1 MHSMETPE
9 KYRHCLVLAG
19 GGFRFGYYLGVHAAA
34 EETGNAPDI
43 VLASCGGAIAAAIIQ
58 ALPDA
63 AARRAW
69 AASPAMYRFLCA
81 VQPTPYAAPRR
92 ALADMARRWLAR
104 VPVATVPDLFND
116 YLFDVPAALPLPPP
130 AASGPA
136 LAIVGGRLLFRPHEA
151 GTARAGRQLYEEIVF
166 GPARAAALLDGLP
179 APAADSRWSCGAVA
193 PLLATDSAMPVADAV
208 RISVAD
214 MFYFRSHQHQGR
226 DYTGGVID
234 LFPIELA
241 QRLAR
246 RVTME
251 RKAPFHPHLAL
262 PALRT
267 VLGIDGAARLQHV
280 HAQHADAWVDTSD
293 VGTALRKHGI
303 GKRIDWLRNRIAL
316 AMPPTLPAY
325 AAQVEAQWQYGY
337 RKALAAFG
345 TAGSMAC
352 A

>member
-1 MHSMETPE
+1 METPE

-63 AARRAW
+63 TARRAW
-69 AASPAMYRFLCA
+69 AASSAMYEFLCA
-81 VQPTPYAAPRR
+81 VQPTRYAAPRR
-92 ALADMARRWLAR
+92 ALADIARRWLAR
-104 VPVATVPDLFND
+104 TPIATVPDLFND

-130 AASGPA
+130 GAAVPA
-136 LAIVGGRLLFRPHEA
+136 LAIVGGRLLFQPHEA

-166 GPARAAALLDGLP
+166 GPARAAALVAGA
-179 APAADSRWSCGAVA
+179 APAADSRWSSGAVA
-193 PLLATDSAMPVADAV
+193 PRLATDSAMPVADAV

-214 MFYFRSHQHQGR
+214 MFYFRSHRHRGR

-251 RKAPFHPHLAL
+251 RKAPFHRHLAL
-262 PALRT
+262 PALRA
-267 VLGIDGAARLQHV
+267 VLGIDGAARLRHV
-280 HAQHADAWVDTSD
+280 HQQAADAWFDTGD
-293 VGTALRKHGI
+293 VGTALRAHGI
-303 GKRIDWLRNRIAL
+303 GKRIDWRRNRIVL
-316 AMPPTLPAY
+316 AMPPTLAAY
-325 AAQVEAQWQYGY
+325 AEQVETQWQYGY
-337 RKALAAFG
+337 RKGLAAF
-345 TAGSMAC
+345 AARGSTAC